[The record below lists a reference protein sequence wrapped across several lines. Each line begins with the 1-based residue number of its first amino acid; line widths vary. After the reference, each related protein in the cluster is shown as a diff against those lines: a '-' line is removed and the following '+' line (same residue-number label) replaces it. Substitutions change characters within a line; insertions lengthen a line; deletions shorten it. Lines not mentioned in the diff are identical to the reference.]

1 MGTTE
6 PPIELTVERE
16 IPSSDPSRPTRVR
29 LTVRLEP
36 PPTGALPPGDL
47 AARIGQLS
55 SQLEDALRAAGIAPS
70 AGRADR
76 DLPEL
81 LGTYRPRQ
89 RELVELLHD
98 ERELT
103 DGEYRR
109 LLDHL
114 GRTVP
119 EPSAAP
125 PPTQPILAAPLES
138 PPTSSGS
145 RPLPPA
151 RPVPELLATFQIDSL
166 RQAGA
171 VRARRQIS
179 FEEYMALKKHF
190 SAPEAPASPP
200 A

>member
-29 LTVRLEP
+29 LTVRLDP
-36 PPTGALPPGDL
+36 PATGALPPGDIARRVNQL
-47 AARIGQLS
+47 A
-55 SQLEDALRAAGIAPS
+55 SQLDEALRAAGIAPA

-114 GRTVP
+114 GRTIP
-119 EPSAAP
+119 EPSATP
-125 PPTQPILAAPLES
+125 PPTQPILAAPLEA
-138 PPTSSGS
+138 PTPSSGS

-151 RPVPELLATFQIDSL
+151 RAVPELLAAFQIDSL

>member
-1 MGTTE
+1 MGTTGR
-6 PPIELTVERE
+6 PIELTVERE
-16 IPSSDPSRPTRVR
+16 IPSSDPSHPTRVR
-29 LTVRLEP
+29 LTVRLDSTAGGSP
-36 PPTGALPPGDL
+36 S
-47 AARIGQLS
+47 AAEI
-55 SQLEDALRAAGIAPS
+55 AAGIAQL
-70 AGRADR
+70 AGELDEALRTAGMGTAPGRPER

-114 GRTVP
+114 AKGGP
-119 EPSAAP
+119 EPTAAP
-125 PPTQPILAAPLES
+125 LPSQPIVAAPLEA
-138 PPTSSGS
+138 PAAPGARSGG
-145 RPLPPA
+145 PA
-151 RPVPELLATFQIDSL
+151 RSVPELLATFQIDSL

-190 SAPEAPASPP
+190 SPPEAAATPTS
-200 A
+200 